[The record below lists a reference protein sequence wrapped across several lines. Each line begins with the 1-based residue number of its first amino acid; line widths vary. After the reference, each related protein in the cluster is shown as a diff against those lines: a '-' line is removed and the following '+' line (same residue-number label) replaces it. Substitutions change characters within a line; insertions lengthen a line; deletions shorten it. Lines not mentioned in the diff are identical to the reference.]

1 MSELNCKLFIQ
12 KTYPFMLPSQSKQF
26 DEMIDF
32 LRSVHPVPDD
42 LKEAIWRKTQ
52 LLKVR
57 KRKHLLKA
65 GEVCRDLYFI
75 RKGML
80 RCYYYTRR
88 GKEVNTWFMWE
99 NDVCVSIPSF
109 YRQVA
114 GYEYIQAIEDCELIC
129 IRYEGLYELFR
140 TYPGF
145 NFIGRELLQ
154 KYLLDWALQLHD
166 IRLLTTLE
174 RYESLEERQPE
185 RFRRIPQKYLASFLD
200 MLPTSLS
207 RIRRQRKKKGG
218 PRKKKD

>member
-1 MSELNCKLFIQ
+1 
-12 KTYPFMLPSQSKQF
+12 MLLSQTKQF

-32 LRSVHPVPDD
+32 LKSVYPVPGD
-42 LKEAIWRKTQ
+42 LKNAIWSKTQ

-65 GEVCRDLYFI
+65 GEICRDLYFI

-80 RCYYYTRR
+80 RCYYYTRS
-88 GKEVNTWFMWE
+88 GKEVSTWFMWE

-129 IRYEGLYELFR
+129 IRYEDLYELFHN
-140 TYPGF
+140 YPGF

-174 RYESLEERQPE
+174 RYESLEERQTE
-185 RFRRIPQKYLASFLD
+185 RFRRIPQKYLATFLD

-207 RIRRQRKKKGG
+207 RIRRQRKKKGAPPKKKGG